1 MQYWK
6 RRLASI
12 CLGMCVSSAWQTAG
26 NTAAYVLGDSIGE
39 GFATASGLKGLA
51 RSGIHIRGSKPL
63 EQIAQTPSGSTVFV
77 LLGTNDAEGSIAHI
91 DKSIDDIV
99 QAGERKHFT
108 MVWLGPHCVRKSWDT
123 RAREL
128 DDMLRTRLAATSVR
142 YISMRDQRICAGTFH
157 EPDGVHLT
165 MKCYRYMWDKV
176 RVATGFTDG
185 PLVATATPKRNDGSS
200 LSGAELT
207 TGAIAP
213 YASASIAQTEGPTE
227 NSVASHR
234 MVVEIH
240 TPPAAPTAPLVW
252 VPARK

>member
-1 MQYWK
+1 MQHLKW
-6 RRLASI
+6 LVPSI
-12 CLGMCVSSAWQTAG
+12 CVGFCVSSAWPSAG

-39 GFATASGLKGLA
+39 GFAIASGLKSLA
-51 RSGIHIRGSKPL
+51 RIGIHIRGSKPL
-63 EQIAQTPSGSTVFV
+63 EQITQTPSGSTVFI
-77 LLGTNDAEGSIAHI
+77 LLGTNDAEGSIARL

-108 MVWLGPHCVRKSWDT
+108 MIWLGPHCVRKSWDT

-142 YISMRDQRICAGTFH
+142 YISMRDQRICAGAFH

-165 MKCYRYMWDKV
+165 MKGYRYMWDKV
-176 RVATGFTDG
+176 RVAVGFTDG
-185 PLVATATPKRNDGSS
+185 PAIAAATPKRDDGSS
-200 LSGAELT
+200 FGAAELT
-207 TGAIAP
+207 TGALAA
-213 YASASIAQTEGPTE
+213 YAAASLAETGPPAE
-227 NSVASHR
+227 YGIASHR

-240 TPPAAPTAPLVW
+240 TPPAVPTAPLVW

>member
-1 MQYWK
+1 MQHRKW
-6 RRLASI
+6 RVARI
-12 CLGMCVSSAWQTAG
+12 CLGTLVSSALPSAG
-26 NTAAYVLGDSIGE
+26 NAAAYVLGDSIGE

-51 RSGIHIRGSKPL
+51 RNGIHIRGSKPL

-77 LLGTNDAEGSIAHI
+77 LLGTNDAEGSIAHL

-108 MVWLGPHCVRKSWDT
+108 MIWLGPHCVRKSWDM

-142 YISMRDQRICAGTFH
+142 YISMRDQRICAGMFH

-165 MKCYRYMWDKV
+165 MKGYRYMWDKV
-176 RVATGFTDG
+176 RVATGFTDS
-185 PLVATATPKRNDGSS
+185 PAVAAAPPKRDDGSS
-200 LSGAELT
+200 LGAANLT
-207 TGAIAP
+207 TGAIAA
-213 YASASIAQTEGPTE
+213 YASAPIAETEGATE

-234 MVVEIH
+234 VVVEVH
-240 TPPAAPTAPLVW
+240 TPPAVPTAPLVW
-252 VPARK
+252 VPLRR